1 MKNAIGDTPQQLAQ
15 GLMFD
20 GEVWTKERIQALQKQ
35 AKDWQKAANSWSM
48 LCGKLTAYMASHKI
62 DITSKKAKQALA
74 ERDAEISKAAF
85 IAGAYRQRFCDDNGI
100 DFELEDALV
109 YVASKA
115 KEQS

>member
-1 MKNAIGDTPQQLAQ
+1 MKSPELKELPTQELVDRLTAERDAAI
-15 GLMFD
+15 
-20 GEVWTKERIQALQKQ
+20 KQ
-35 AKDWQKAANSWSM
+35 AKEWKKSAQSWNL
-48 LCGKLTAYMASHKI
+48 LCGRLTAYMTSHKI